1 MARRLPLLA
10 LLVALPLLAGATR
23 STGEPTAGFHGRG
36 PGGFGLDGK
45 TNELRVDDD
54 GTTLKIVVPLA
65 TLKTGIALRDRHM
78 REKYLQVE
86 KYPDAVLELPW
97 SAVKLP
103 SDGQTV
109 DGTATG
115 KMTLHGQTH
124 DVQVSYRVSRS
135 GNRYQV
141 SGNVPLK
148 ITDYG
153 IDIPSY
159 LGITVQPD
167 VQTSASFTAERS

>member
-1 MARRLPLLA
+1 MARRAPLFALLLVLPLL
-10 LLVALPLLAGATR
+10 VAATR
-23 STGEPTAGFHGRG
+23 VTGEPAAGFHGRG
-36 PGGFGLDGK
+36 PGGFSLDG
-45 TNELRVDDD
+45 TTHQLRIEDD

-65 TLKTGIALRDRHM
+65 GLQTGISLRDRHM

-86 KYPDAVLELPW
+86 QYPDAVLELPW

-103 SDGQTV
+103 EDGRTI
-109 DGTATG
+109 DATAPG
-115 KMTLHGQTH
+115 KMTLHGRSH
-124 DVQVSYRVSRS
+124 DVQVKYRVTRS

-141 SGNVPLK
+141 TGGVPLK

-159 LGITVQPD
+159 FGVTVQPD
-167 VQTSASFTAERS
+167 IDTSATFTAERP